1 MAVITVLKV
10 LLCFTVWLLLTADL
24 RTANVLFGLLVAM
37 ILSRRHR
44 VAEPLK
50 DWLHS
55 LWRIVI
61 MIPQAYFQAFDMI
74 LRPHRAEEFVK
85 ERVKAGRTAGLIFL
99 DILIISFTPKTIVTR
114 YDAGHYELHRVKRG
128 IRPKSA
134 KR

>member
-1 MAVITVLKV
+1 MAVITVLKI

-24 RTANVLFGLLVAM
+24 RTANVLFGLLVSM
-37 ILSRRHR
+37 VLSRRHR

-50 DWLHS
+50 DWLQC
-55 LWRIVI
+55 LWRILI

-74 LRPHRAEEFVK
+74 LRPHRAEEIVK
-85 ERVKAGRTAGLIFL
+85 ERAKAGRTAGLIFL

-114 YDAGHYELHRVKRG
+114 YDAGNYELHRIKRD
-128 IRPKSA
+128 IKPKMG